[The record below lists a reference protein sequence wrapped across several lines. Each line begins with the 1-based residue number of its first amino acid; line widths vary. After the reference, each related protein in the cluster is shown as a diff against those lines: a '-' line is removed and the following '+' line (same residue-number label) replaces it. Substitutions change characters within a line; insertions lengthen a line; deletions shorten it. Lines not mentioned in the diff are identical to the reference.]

1 LLVNGSVIK
10 GYSSSE
16 ILKYLE
22 WLFAING
29 YYRAGSDC

>member
-22 WLFAING
+22 WLFAIIG
-29 YYRAGSDC
+29 YYRGGSDC